1 MSPKVTLPSER
12 PISFHSE
19 YKRERGE
26 PFGRHSYL
34 VVINEEAL
42 VLMNRSHPLQYLALR
57 FNAASAPHRRLQ
69 ALADCLREMA
79 DQTQDHSKVNLLG
92 LLSLGGYLAV
102 LAVGALLGFIV
113 ALWIA

>member
-1 MSPKVTLPSER
+1 
-12 PISFHSE
+12 
-19 YKRERGE
+19 
-26 PFGRHSYL
+26 
-34 VVINEEAL
+34 
-42 VLMNRSHPLQYLALR
+42 
-57 FNAASAPHRRLQ
+57 
-69 ALADCLREMA
+69 MA